1 MGLFGLGAFFIAI
14 SVIHGYDNEEPTT
27 VLQDQDGHYCLIA
40 SMGLDVEIEY
50 IAFDE
55 NTTRTLP
62 KKNLRVPDHASVRG
76 NCSYSRT
83 ELTFSWDDGKYQ
95 LLMVFD
101 SQVVNDSRTWSLTEL
116 GLTMDV
122 NTNITHTSSIA
133 KRVELGKGDVRMFE
147 TPYNNS
153 YECQSKQKIR
163 LKSTNSYT
171 NVIFSHMRLQP
182 FSAMDKFKGGI
193 TCKEDKDKGISLGS
207 REEVFVPLIVAIC
220 LAVVVLLVIL
230 GYLIRKK
237 FEGFGYANM
246 D

>member
-1 MGLFGLGAFFIAI
+1 MGLADLVLSV
-14 SVIHGYDNEEPTT
+14 SVIHSSENEEPTI
-27 VLQDQDGHYCLIA
+27 VLQDPDGHYCLIA
-40 SMGLDVEIEY
+40 RMSLDVEIEY
-50 IAFDE
+50 FAFDE
-55 NTTRTLP
+55 NTTQTTLP
-62 KKNLRVPDHASVRG
+62 KKILRVPDHASVKG

-83 ELTFSWDDGKYQ
+83 ELTFSWEDGKYQ
-95 LLMVFD
+95 LLLVFD
-101 SQVVNDSRTWSLTEL
+101 SQVVNDSWAWSLTEL
-116 GLTMDV
+116 GLTMDI
-122 NTNITHTSSIA
+122 NMDFTIQTSPIA

-153 YECQSKQKIR
+153 YECQSKQKVR
-163 LKSTNSYT
+163 LKSPNSYT

-182 FSAMDKFKGGI
+182 FSGMDRFKGGI
-193 TCKEDKDKGISLGS
+193 MCKEDRNSGISFGS
-207 REEVFVPLIVAIC
+207 KEEVFVPLIVAIC